1 MSLAEQSQQWLP
13 TSARVT
19 VLQARGLRAKGK
31 NGTNDAYAVMQ
42 LGKDKFVTAVAEKS
56 AAPVWKEQASFELPV
71 CSGNGSLQ
79 VCVLHRALV
88 GPDKTLGTADI
99 NLQELREDP
108 CRSKPQWF
116 KLMGKSGKADK
127 ERGEVLLDIKFMR
140 NHMTASMFDL
150 SQEKSRSRLSKLKD
164 KLKGRKKD
172 GFSDS
177 ASAIVASPAQILTD
191 SEPEEEPETTSGARK
206 KSKLKSLFVP
216 KPGLHRNMSQSM
228 STLTTLS
235 EKDSNI
241 SLRRSSGLNAESPE
255 GKKKFWIL
263 KHKHSG
269 SSDSKV
275 SQETGSLGIIQSNV
289 CINGSHIYTEKTEPR
304 NSRPGST
311 VSLNSSGH
319 GSMEELRRGNDRK
332 TSMDSPEETL
342 RRQGQ
347 EIKKHEQES
356 KKEELIKEE
365 ELRKHEDEVR
375 EKNVERR
382 QNEQKKQEELKRQEE
397 DIKKQEEEVR
407 ILQLM
412 EQEKLRK
419 HEEEVREKEA
429 EKRQNE
435 EKKQKELK
443 RLEED
448 IKKQEEEV
456 RILQLMEQEKLRKHE
471 EEVREKEAEKRQN
484 EEKKQKELKRQEEN
498 IKKQEEEVRI
508 LQLMEQEKLRKHEE
522 EVREKEAEKRQNEEK
537 KQKELKRLE
546 EDIKKQEEE
555 VREKEAEKR
564 QNEEKK
570 QKELKRQ
577 EENIK
582 KQEEEV
588 RILQLMEQEKLRK
601 HEEEVRE
608 KEAEK
613 RQNEEKKPKE
623 LKRQEEDIKKQ
634 EEEVRILQLME
645 QEKLRKHEE
654 EVRNTKMEM
663 TKDEIMKQK
672 ELRKQEEE
680 VRIRGN
686 KRRKDELMKQEED
699 ISKQQEEENK
709 RFEDERRQ
717 TEQKRINIEGEH
729 ERMQMEIGM
738 LENSE
743 EKKRLESEEEIK
755 TEREEERSLNEKWKL
770 EKQEEGE
777 RLMTVEEEMRK
788 EKDKQKIA
796 KQEAEQRTTDEG
808 EGMRIRNEEDLLKI
822 TNELEVDPKKEE
834 KRKRKARKEEGGW
847 GNLEVEERPK
857 PESDDHQN
865 DEEARKHEEERK
877 CTKEKERIDF
887 EKITFQGKISAA
899 EEKRQKEKADEESM
913 KLVKEERPAVKPR
926 SARTNKKQSD
936 GSPERNPVTSST
948 EPLSWDGIPT
958 NPFEI
963 IDDHPPRAVDRYRVS
978 AVKPSSL
985 LSQASVSNTK
995 PFLEDSDSDTEHFV
1009 SPREKSEKK
1018 RQAPMPPKNK
1028 MPVKNPNSL
1037 PEEPVNNQASQGF
1050 GSDVDSCKLR
1060 QHKRLAPLPPNV
1072 SKDRQHVGSE
1082 HSHQFTSMLCTG
1094 ILEKNQMKM
1103 NSALQE
1109 TLVYLI
1115 DQSPREASNPFTDK
1129 LHHSSNFENQSVTEE
1144 HSCNTGHG
1152 EDLYNVE
1159 CLNGDVEPKT
1169 ENSQHDICAS
1179 KKKNRAPLPPVK
1191 SEPNLNLNSTD
1202 EEVVSIQT
1210 SEPGDKHGLSQSK
1223 KNTSLAIKTTEEQM
1237 KTLKLEMVQGPG
1249 QRALPQ
1255 AKVSPIEVGQNNRGE
1270 REKRGDHY
1278 IKPCR
1283 PHAVKPLN
1291 SSETPSETQG
1301 FSRTLPDVTD
1311 DVLRLSEGTFSQLT
1325 HAELISLIEKQ
1336 KKQLSQKD
1344 SKIVELEQYIDD
1356 LLVRVMEEN
1365 PSILMSLKKTA

>member
-397 DIKKQEEEVR
+397 DIKKQEEE
-407 ILQLM
+407 
-412 EQEKLRK
+412 
-419 HEEEVREKEA
+419 
-429 EKRQNE
+429 
-435 EKKQKELK
+435 
-443 RLEED
+443 
-448 IKKQEEEV
+448 
-456 RILQLMEQEKLRKHE
+456 
-471 EEVREKEAEKRQN
+471 
-484 EEKKQKELKRQEEN
+484 
-498 IKKQEEEVRI
+498 
-508 LQLMEQEKLRKHEE
+508 
-522 EVREKEAEKRQNEEK
+522 
-537 KQKELKRLE
+537 
-546 EDIKKQEEE
+546 
-555 VREKEAEKR
+555 
-564 QNEEKK
+564 
-570 QKELKRQ
+570 
-577 EENIK
+577 
-582 KQEEEV
+582 
-588 RILQLMEQEKLRK
+588 
-601 HEEEVRE
+601 
-608 KEAEK
+608 
-613 RQNEEKKPKE
+613 
-623 LKRQEEDIKKQ
+623 
-634 EEEVRILQLME
+634 LME

>member
-397 DIKKQEEEVR
+397 DIKKQEEE
-407 ILQLM
+407 
-412 EQEKLRK
+412 
-419 HEEEVREKEA
+419 
-429 EKRQNE
+429 
-435 EKKQKELK
+435 
-443 RLEED
+443 
-448 IKKQEEEV
+448 
-456 RILQLMEQEKLRKHE
+456 
-471 EEVREKEAEKRQN
+471 
-484 EEKKQKELKRQEEN
+484 
-498 IKKQEEEVRI
+498 
-508 LQLMEQEKLRKHEE
+508 
-522 EVREKEAEKRQNEEK
+522 
-537 KQKELKRLE
+537 
-546 EDIKKQEEE
+546 
-555 VREKEAEKR
+555 
-564 QNEEKK
+564 
-570 QKELKRQ
+570 
-577 EENIK
+577 
-582 KQEEEV
+582 
-588 RILQLMEQEKLRK
+588 
-601 HEEEVRE
+601 
-608 KEAEK
+608 
-613 RQNEEKKPKE
+613 
-623 LKRQEEDIKKQ
+623 
-634 EEEVRILQLME
+634 LME

-978 AVKPSSL
+978 AVKP
-985 LSQASVSNTK
+985 
-995 PFLEDSDSDTEHFV
+995 
-1009 SPREKSEKK
+1009 
-1018 RQAPMPPKNK
+1018 
-1028 MPVKNPNSL
+1028 
-1037 PEEPVNNQASQGF
+1037 
-1050 GSDVDSCKLR
+1050 
-1060 QHKRLAPLPPNV
+1060 
-1072 SKDRQHVGSE
+1072 
-1082 HSHQFTSMLCTG
+1082 
-1094 ILEKNQMKM
+1094 
-1103 NSALQE
+1103 
-1109 TLVYLI
+1109 
-1115 DQSPREASNPFTDK
+1115 
-1129 LHHSSNFENQSVTEE
+1129 
-1144 HSCNTGHG
+1144 
-1152 EDLYNVE
+1152 
-1159 CLNGDVEPKT
+1159 
-1169 ENSQHDICAS
+1169 
-1179 KKKNRAPLPPVK
+1179 
-1191 SEPNLNLNSTD
+1191 
-1202 EEVVSIQT
+1202 
-1210 SEPGDKHGLSQSK
+1210 
-1223 KNTSLAIKTTEEQM
+1223 
-1237 KTLKLEMVQGPG
+1237 
-1249 QRALPQ
+1249 
-1255 AKVSPIEVGQNNRGE
+1255 
-1270 REKRGDHY
+1270 
-1278 IKPCR
+1278 R